1 MKRGWKIFWIVCAA
15 CACVGFV
22 CCAASFALG
31 VTIEAIEK
39 RFPDGFGFVARSE
52 DVNVGADDF
61 DVDDYDIEYSDD
73 VGGYSG
79 HHEDEHHDSIDY
91 DTEEPGNIIEGSK
104 RLSFKN
110 VNDLDVDVWAGELEV
125 KTDTDLSG
133 EIVIETVNV
142 SEKLCLK
149 CYMDG
154 NELKMESRKKVLG
167 INKGKAGKITIRMPA
182 GIRFTEASLGLSA
195 GRLYVED
202 IAADELSID
211 VGAGEGT
218 VDSFKA
224 YEADLE
230 CGAGTLIAA
239 GAAEA
244 EVDIG
249 CGVGEIIYTAQ
260 GKESDYN
267 YNIDC
272 GVGEIICGTNSY
284 TGLGR
289 SKTVDHH
296 GSKNMDLECGIGT
309 VTVNFSEQ

>member
-15 CACVGFV
+15 CAGIGFV
-22 CCAASFALG
+22 CCAISLTLG
-31 VTIEAIEK
+31 VTIGAIEN
-39 RFPDGFGFVARSE
+39 RFPNGFGFVLK
-52 DVNVGADDF
+52 
-61 DVDDYDIEYSDD
+61 SDD
-73 VGGYSG
+73 TYDSADAYEIDDPEYPGDTAGYSG

-104 RLSFKN
+104 RLSFNN
-110 VNDLDVDVWAGELEV
+110 VSDLDMDVWAGEIEA
-125 KTDTDLSG
+125 KTDTALSG

-142 SEKLCLK
+142 SEKLCLQ

-154 NELKMESRKKVLG
+154 NELKVVSKKKVLG
-167 INKGKAGKITIRMPA
+167 INNGQAGKITIHMPA
-182 GIRFTEASLGLSA
+182 DFQFTKASLGLAA
-195 GRLYVED
+195 GYLHVED
-202 IAADELSID
+202 IAAKELSVD
-211 VGAGEGT
+211 VGAGEGA
-218 VDSFKA
+218 VDSFQA
-224 YEADLE
+224 YEVDLK
-230 CGAGTLIAA
+230 CGAGMLVAA

-249 CGVGEIIYTAQ
+249 CGVGEIIYTAH

-272 GVGEIICGTNSY
+272 GVGEITCGTNTY

-289 SKTVDHH
+289 SKSVDHH

-309 VTVNFSEQ
+309 VTVNFLEQ